1 MGDNMKEKHT
11 VRNII
16 IFFVILTLTIICI
29 LLYSRFIATK
39 NIQVHEY
46 KIVNKNFNNEYHGL
60 KIVHISDIHYG
71 RITFEKELNELV
83 KKVNKTK
90 PDIII
95 FTGDLV
101 DQDTKMTNEKA
112 DKVASILSKLEAR
125 IGKYAIN
132 GNHDFYYEDW
142 DLIIENSDFTNLNDK
157 IETIYLEK
165 DRYILLSGM
174 STNSYGKTP
183 INEKLKEST
192 EFLKEKKDDEK
203 PIYSILLMHEPDYI
217 DDVNLNNYNLVL
229 SGHSHNGQI
238 RIPFIGALKSSLPK
252 GSRKYYDTYY
262 KVKNTDLYISNGI
275 GTSTVNFRL
284 FNRPSFNLYRMTN
297 K

>member
-46 KIVNKNFNNEYHGL
+46 KIENKNFTNEYYGL

-71 RITFEKELNELV
+71 RITFENELNELV

-90 PDIII
+90 PDIIV

-142 DLIIENSDFTNLNDK
+142 DLVIENSDFTNLNNK

-174 STNSYGKTP
+174 STNSYGKTT

-192 EFLKEKKDDEK
+192 EFLKSKKDNEK

-217 DDVNLNNYNLVL
+217 DDINLKDYNLVL

-238 RIPFIGALKSSLPK
+238 RIPFIGALKSTLPK

-275 GTSTVNFRL
+275 GTSTINFRL
-284 FNRPSFNLYRMTN
+284 FNRPSFNLYRLTN

>member
-46 KIVNKNFNNEYHGL
+46 KIVNKNFTDEYYGL

-71 RITFEKELNELV
+71 RITFENELNELV

-90 PDIII
+90 PDIIV

-142 DLIIENSDFTNLNDK
+142 DLVIENSDFTNLNNK

-174 STNSYGKTP
+174 STNSYGKTT

-192 EFLKEKKDDEK
+192 EFLKSKKDNEK

-217 DDVNLNNYNLVL
+217 DDINLKDYNLVL

-238 RIPFIGALKSSLPK
+238 RIPFIGALKSTLPK

-275 GTSTVNFRL
+275 GTSTINFRL
-284 FNRPSFNLYRMTN
+284 FNRPSFNLYRLTN